1 MTLKELTDNI
11 SGFRLMLDRL
21 EILSGPGRRLL
32 REMPVMD
39 SAGDISKELDAVG
52 EAAGI
57 TSDPSMSSLLDK
69 TGHILMCLNDIPSTL
84 RRLKAGDI
92 LDDIELFEI
101 KTLAL
106 QSDSLRRLASEI
118 GLKAVDFNPTD
129 QVIGLLDPENTRVPH
144 FFIYD
149 AYSEELALLRR
160 RLKSLPPDSEEAALL
175 FLECTKAED
184 DIRARLSKALRPHA
198 DLLSLNLDSAGRLDL
213 LLAKARLATQGGLCR
228 PTVSDSGAISYT
240 GLFNP
245 VVADGLAKKGLVFQP
260 VDITV
265 EPGATLITG
274 ANMGGK
280 SVALKSLALAQ
291 AMTQTGMYVP
301 ASGARVAVVEDI
313 ITSMGDT
320 QSELSGLSSFGAEM
334 LAIDRAVRAAET
346 GKRLLILI
354 DEPARTTNPDE
365 GRAIAAALL
374 EHFDNTQA
382 LTVVTSHY
390 SGLHASRHLRVKGLA
405 RDISDGIHTPSDISR
420 HMDYTLESADGR
432 DIPHD
437 ALRIATMLGFD
448 SRIIERAAQTLE
460 NKQSQL

>member
-39 SAGDISKELDAVG
+39 SAGDISKELDAVE

-106 QSDSLRRLASEI
+106 H
-118 GLKAVDFNPTD
+118 TD

-291 AMTQTGMYVP
+291 AMTPTGMYVP